1 MRKVIS
7 IQQVAFTSRLFPAT
21 ALFDSNLS
29 EPEDFFQNIQSLI
42 YRNLDKTQNYLIHL
56 VLTEI
61 SQVYSI
67 IVDAFKVEEGMVK
80 GAYHTIYP
88 ENIQRLVLLQTSTK
102 KQFQARYVLPNVFSS
117 PFSVDG
123 SAYKVILLDFSSSE
137 TPDRED
143 IVEINSTTLVSF
155 PNRKPHQVFG
165 NGDNKVL
172 TIPLVKGEE
181 VICYVQLFKPNA
193 YITQDDE
200 GFIKR
205 LISLLTQAIETKD
218 MKTYEEAKKCS
229 YQSSR
234 NLGLFRESIQTYAS
248 PQISR
253 LTRHKGYPI
262 ETVDLPGMYLAKCL
276 EVPMQDSLKVTRDV
290 AFDAVGAIDRIM
302 RSCSKIDFI
311 YNPQTHA
318 LEGFI
323 ANTRIVDNASDK
335 VFLYAAGSV
344 LSSGAQAAGLSIA
357 RNNKFLLQELV
368 RARGR
373 RLSQFYRTATP
384 RVLGMTHARTTIYPN
399 YSMLVPMQIYRL
411 TQLSL
416 NIKQLMAGSSTEIE
430 KLTKLSQYLKHIF
443 RINSGLTENDS
454 QQRLSANIDRVLKQ
468 LAIEKI
474 PASEDQVLQDILSD
488 TFEQIK
494 TLGEI
499 IDLTLSDDTDLSD
512 IIITMRTKIQSLTT
526 DDIKEE
532 WALFFQQLEERTP
545 TEEEALLFLVNNDYP
560 LGFYSQDL
568 YHDSRANQLRDV
580 LSDGDAF
587 VVLMEYRWY
596 TPLRVLAKSIH
607 RGR

>member
-1 MRKVIS
+1 MKKVIA
-7 IQQVAFTSRLFPAT
+7 IEQVTFDSRLFPRT
-21 ALFDSNLS
+21 VLFDSALS
-29 EPEDFFQNIQSLI
+29 DREGFFQAIQSLLS
-42 YRNLDKTQNYLIHL
+42 RDSDKTQNCLIHL

-61 SQVYSI
+61 SKVYSI
-67 IVDAFKVEEGMVK
+67 IVDAFKVEDGMVK
-80 GAYHTIYP
+80 GVFHTIYP
-88 ENIQRLVLLQTSTK
+88 ENIQRLVLLKTSSE
-102 KQFQARYVLPNVFSS
+102 KQFRARYVLPNVFSS
-117 PFSVDG
+117 PFPVTDPVYS
-123 SAYKVILLDFSSSE
+123 VILDSCKSVESNMTLHLHAFS
-137 TPDRED
+137 
-143 IVEINSTTLVSF
+143 
-155 PNRKPHQVFG
+155 NRYPHQIFG

-172 TIPLVKGEE
+172 TIPLLKGEE
-181 VICYVQLFKPNA
+181 VICYIQLFKPNA
-193 YITQDDE
+193 SINPDDE
-200 GFIKR
+200 TFIKR
-205 LISLLTQAIETKD
+205 LISLLAQAIETKD
-218 MKTYEEAKKCS
+218 MKTYEEAKECT
-229 YQSSR
+229 YQGHRS
-234 NLGLFRESIQTYAS
+234 LGPFRGSMQTYAPS
-248 PQISR
+248 QISE
-253 LTRHKGYPI
+253 LTTYKGYPI
-262 ETVDLPGMYLAKCL
+262 ETVDLPGVYLADCL
-276 EVPMQDSLKVTRDV
+276 EVPMRDSLDVTKDV
-290 AFDAVGAIDRIM
+290 AFDAVGAIDRIV
-302 RSCSKIDFI
+302 RSCSTIDFI
-311 YNPQTHA
+311 RNPQTHA

-323 ANTRIVDNASDK
+323 ANTRTVDIASGR

-344 LSSGAQAAGLSIA
+344 LSAEAQTAGLSIA

-416 NIKQLMAGSSTEIE
+416 NIKQLMAGSATEIE

-443 RINSGLTENDS
+443 RINSGLTENVQ